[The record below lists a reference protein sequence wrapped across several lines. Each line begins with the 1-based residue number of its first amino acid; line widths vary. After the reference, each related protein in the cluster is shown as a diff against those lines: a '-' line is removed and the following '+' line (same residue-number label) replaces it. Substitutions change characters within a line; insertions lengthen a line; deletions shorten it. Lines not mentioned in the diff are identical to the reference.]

1 MKMKKLSRNEVN
13 VLAQVVSK
21 KIADAKTEASKKI
34 LAKDKSYL
42 KWLKLNQEKD
52 ELQKKLNELYAEESQ
67 MQTEIR
73 NKYKVTVNHFRDSL
87 SGEVKISIWDNNN
100 NNVRYSYDIA
110 NEIVLMGI
118 GSELNVDELIE
129 KLVDKYSK

>member
-21 KIADAKTEASKKI
+21 KIVDAKTEASKKI

-52 ELQKKLNELYAEESQ
+52 ELQKKLNELYNEESQ
-67 MQTEIR
+67 MIKEIR
-73 NKYKVTVNHFRDSL
+73 NKYKVTVTYSRDIL
-87 SGEVKISIWDNNN
+87 SGEVKISIWDNN

>member
-13 VLAQVVSK
+13 VLADVISK
-21 KIADAKTEASKKI
+21 KIADAKTEASRKM

-42 KWLKLNQEKD
+42 KWLKLNQEKN
-52 ELQKKLNELYAEESQ
+52 ELQEKINELYAEESQ
-67 MQTEIR
+67 MQSEIR

-87 SGEVKISIWDNNN
+87 SGETKISIWDNS

-118 GSELNVDELIE
+118 GLELNVDELIE